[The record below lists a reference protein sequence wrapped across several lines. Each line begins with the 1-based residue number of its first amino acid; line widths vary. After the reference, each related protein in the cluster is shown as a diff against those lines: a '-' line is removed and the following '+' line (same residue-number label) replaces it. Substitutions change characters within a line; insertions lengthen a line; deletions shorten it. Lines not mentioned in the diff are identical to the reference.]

1 MIISVPTNNQAYL
14 NTQSTVTADVNKPS
28 TAVNNIDERVNAVV
42 DDSDETSI
50 KIADRLAERSNQPS
64 YQQKEAQNSLAQ
76 LQNTKSVLAD
86 MENVAS
92 QLNKAIEQ
100 DDAEGSEKV
109 AKLRAQLTDLT
120 KQLKDVQGEEAS
132 SVQANNANEE
142 KEVKVKFNSS
152 EISSIAETL
161 SKIELTDDSK
171 SVMKQQLSGE
181 AGLMSELAKTRSELD
196 MQMQDAFAN
205 HSTVDT
211 EVAQQASAASRS
223 SMLEPS
229 GAKQLAG
236 TQTTADVAVSI
247 LS

>member
-14 NTQSTVTADVNKPS
+14 TTQNTVTADVNKPS

-42 DDSDETSI
+42 DDNEQTSI
-50 KIADRLAERSNQPS
+50 KIADRLAERSNLPA
-64 YQQKEAQNSLAQ
+64 YQQKEAQNTLAHM
-76 LQNTKSVLAD
+76 QNTKSVLAE
-86 MENVAS
+86 MEAVATQLKDAIDQDDADNGEKVAQLRS
-92 QLNKAIEQ
+92 QLN
-100 DDAEGSEKV
+100 
-109 AKLRAQLTDLT
+109 DLN
-120 KQLKDVQGEEAS
+120 KQLKGVQDTNAATTETVAS
-132 SVQANNANEE
+132 GEE

-171 SVMKQQLSGE
+171 AVAKHQLSGE
-181 AGLMSELAKTRSELD
+181 AGLLSQLAKTRSELD
-196 MQMQDAFAN
+196 AQLQGAYAT
-205 HSTVDT
+205 HSSVDGQA
-211 EVAQQASAASRS
+211 VQQTSEASKS

-236 TQTTADVAVSI
+236 TQTTPDVAVSI